1 MTFPRTLKF
10 RLQRIFANIGPVVLL
25 ASLLTM
31 GLFKPA
37 LAQTA
42 PSLGTAQKFAVLGSS
57 TVTNTGPSVITGDL
71 GLSPGKAVTGFPPGT
86 VDGGKIYKADAVA
99 KQARA
104 DATAAYDDLAG
115 QTCNT
120 TYRVP
125 TDLGGKTLVPGVYCF
140 ASSAAITGTL
150 TLNAE
155 GNPDSVFIFRMGSTI
170 TTASDSTVALINGA
184 QRCEVFWQVGS
195 SATLGTG
202 TNFIGTVIA
211 LTSITLDTN
220 AKLSGRALARNGAVT
235 LDSNTVSVTS
245 CSATVNSPPV
255 ISKSFYK
262 PSITA
267 GGDSILTLTLSNSD
281 STAAT
286 ITSPLIDTFPSGMFV
301 AGPASNTC
309 GGTASAT
316 IGQSSVTLTGGAIP
330 ADRSCTV
337 TVGVTAP
344 VADAYINSVPAG
356 ALITSNGNNVS
367 PAVAT
372 LTVTTVTTPG
382 MVPPALGKSFSP
394 AAISLGGV
402 SDLVLTLSNSNS
414 VVDTMTAPLTDHLPV
429 GLTVA
434 GAAST
439 TCGGT
444 VDAPIGST
452 TVTLTG
458 GTIPANGSCTVSVNV
473 SPDCGCSYYNSVSA
487 GALQT
492 DNGSN
497 AAPAVATLTVTK
509 TAPGGPPKLG
519 KFFYPDEI
527 RPGEATTL
535 KITLTNPDATVAP
548 LTAPLIDHLPRGM
561 VVDGLPGNGAD
572 NTCGGTLTATKGS
585 AYITLTGGE
594 IPADGSCK
602 LTIFV
607 SVKKAGT
614 YVNSLHRGALKTSNG
629 SNPDQA
635 NASLFVSESVGGGTQ
650 LLKSFSPATIKND
663 GISTLTI
670 TLKNSYALS
679 AKLTMPLDDK
689 MPKGMVVHGSASN
702 TCGGVV
708 KATVGKSSVT
718 LIGGAIPAN
727 GSCTVTVRVTA
738 PCNSYFNNLP
748 RGALQTSN
756 GSNQEPAGASLTV
769 TPD

>member
-1 MTFPRTLKF
+1 L
-10 RLQRIFANIGPVVLL
+10 
-25 ASLLTM
+25 
-31 GLFKPA
+31 
-37 LAQTA
+37 
-42 PSLGTAQKFAVLGSS
+42 
-57 TVTNTGPSVITGDL
+57 
-71 GLSPGKAVTGFPPGT
+71 
-86 VDGGKIYKADAVA
+86 
-99 KQARA
+99 
-104 DATAAYDDLAG
+104 
-115 QTCNT
+115 
-120 TYRVP
+120 
-125 TDLGGKTLVPGVYCF
+125 TLVPGVYCF
-140 ASSAAITGTL
+140 GSTAAITGTL
-150 TLNAE
+150 TLNEE
-155 GNPDSVFIFRMGSTI
+155 GNPDAVFIFFVPKTL
-170 TTASDSTVALINGA
+170 TTASDASVTIINGP
-184 QRCEVFWQVGS
+184 QQGCDVFWHVGS

-211 LTSITLDTN
+211 LQSITLDTS
-220 AKLSGRALARNGAVT
+220 ATMSGRALALNAAVT
-235 LDSNTVSVTS
+235 LDSNTVSVNS
-245 CSATVNSPPV
+245 CAATGNSPPV
-255 ISKSFYK
+255 ISKSFNT

-267 GGDSILTLTLSNSD
+267 GDNSTLTLTLSNSD

-286 ITSPLIDTFPSGMFV
+286 ITSPLIDTFPSGMLV
-301 AGPASNTC
+301 SGAASTTC
-309 GGTASAT
+309 GGTVSAV
-316 IGQSSVTLTGGAIP
+316 IGQSAINLTGGAIP
-330 ADRSCTV
+330 ADGSCTV
-337 TVGVTAP
+337 TVAVTAP
-344 VADAYINSVPAG
+344 VAGAYINSVPSG

-372 LTVTTVTTPG
+372 LTVTSVTTPVL
-382 MVPPALGKSFSP
+382 VPPTLGKSFNP
-394 AAISLGGV
+394 ASISFGGV
-402 SDLVLTLSNSNS
+402 STLVLTLSNSNS
-414 VVDTMTAPLTDHLPV
+414 VVDTMTAPLTDYLPV

-444 VDAPIGST
+444 VDALKGSKS
-452 TVTLTG
+452 VTLTG
-458 GTIPANGSCTVSVNV
+458 GAIPANGSCTVSVNV
-473 SPDCGCSYYNSVSA
+473 SPDCGCAYHNSVKA

-527 RPGEATTL
+527 RSGGVTTL
-535 KITLTNPDATVAP
+535 TITLTNPDATAAT
-548 LTAPLIDHLPRGM
+548 LTAPLTDYLPSGM
-561 VVDGLPGNGAD
+561 VVYGLPGKGAD

>member
-1 MTFPRTLKF
+1 
-10 RLQRIFANIGPVVLL
+10 
-25 ASLLTM
+25 
-31 GLFKPA
+31 
-37 LAQTA
+37 
-42 PSLGTAQKFAVLGSS
+42 
-57 TVTNTGPSVITGDL
+57 
-71 GLSPGKAVTGFPPGT
+71 
-86 VDGGKIYKADAVA
+86 
-99 KQARA
+99 
-104 DATAAYDDLAG
+104 
-115 QTCNT
+115 
-120 TYRVP
+120 
-125 TDLGGKTLVPGVYCF
+125 
-140 ASSAAITGTL
+140 
-150 TLNAE
+150 
-155 GNPDSVFIFRMGSTI
+155 
-170 TTASDSTVALINGA
+170 
-184 QRCEVFWQVGS
+184 
-195 SATLGTG
+195 
-202 TNFIGTVIA
+202 
-211 LTSITLDTN
+211 
-220 AKLSGRALARNGAVT
+220 
-235 LDSNTVSVTS
+235 
-245 CSATVNSPPV
+245 
-255 ISKSFYK
+255 
-262 PSITA
+262 
-267 GGDSILTLTLSNSD
+267 
-281 STAAT
+281 
-286 ITSPLIDTFPSGMFV
+286 
-301 AGPASNTC
+301 
-309 GGTASAT
+309 
-316 IGQSSVTLTGGAIP
+316 
-330 ADRSCTV
+330 
-337 TVGVTAP
+337 
-344 VADAYINSVPAG
+344 
-356 ALITSNGNNVS
+356 
-367 PAVAT
+367 
-372 LTVTTVTTPG
+372 
-382 MVPPALGKSFSP
+382 
-394 AAISLGGV
+394 
-402 SDLVLTLSNSNS
+402 
-414 VVDTMTAPLTDHLPV
+414 
-429 GLTVA
+429 
-434 GAAST
+434 
-439 TCGGT
+439 
-444 VDAPIGST
+444 
-452 TVTLTG
+452 
-458 GTIPANGSCTVSVNV
+458 
-473 SPDCGCSYYNSVSA
+473 VSA